1 MITQVLQLACLSITY
16 WYQTNLRLNDLN
28 LFLNKHFIFFH
39 DSVAWLGTAGE
50 SFDVSSLERSRWP
63 TDIFG
68 VFVGMAARWGT
79 PQGLFTSKEPL
90 PTAEVSTRVFGQ
102 GNQIFYSV
110 TQDSQKHN
118 SRSCQTFLRLRPRTL
133 RASILLVSI
142 GYSEQQTQT
151 RFNVQEDYTRIWVW
165 GRNVGVGE
173 FWRTDYRNMLC
184 S

>member
-1 MITQVLQLACLSITY
+1 MILWHDWVQLESPLIWVPWNVQGGPLTY
-16 WYQTNLRLNDLN
+16 LVSLW
-28 LFLNKHFIFFH
+28 
-39 DSVAWLGTAGE
+39 AWLQGGA
-50 SFDVSSLERSRWP
+50 P
-63 TDIFG
+63 
-68 VFVGMAARWGT
+68 